1 MKEFNVN
8 AFLND
13 FLAGRSTSP
22 IPLSLSPDIVI
33 QANDADIVSS
43 SKAFLRIVF
52 DFLKVKHDYND
63 VNCYRDNFQVIAYDS
78 ISGYGSDRIVMD
90 EHGFMDAPPA
100 AGGGITATSQG
111 PTMEDAIQAVD
122 AATGSYKY
130 LVDEVLV

>member
-13 FLAGRSTSP
+13 FLSANSSSAL
-22 IPLSLSPDIVI
+22 PLSLTPDIVL
-33 QANDADIVSS
+33 QADDASIVSS

-52 DFLKVKHDYND
+52 DFLKVKNDYND
-63 VNCYRDNFQVIAYDS
+63 VNCYRDNFQVISYDS

-90 EHGFMDAPPA
+90 EHGFMDAPSIG
-100 AGGGITATSQG
+100 GGGITATAQG
-111 PTMEDAIQAVD
+111 PTLEDAIQAVD
-122 AATGSYKY
+122 PATGTYKY